1 MKLTAR
7 KIMMTRMVTREEPL
21 GKQNLNTPSKV
32 EASLPKAEKKKKER
46 LLEAEKIF

>member
-7 KIMMTRMVTREEPL
+7 KIMMMRMVTIEELL

-32 EASLPKAEKKKKER
+32 EASLAKAEKKGKV
-46 LLEAEKIF
+46 A